1 MEPFPDPH
9 GKVRDFLRS
18 KLGAD
23 MLQLGADD
31 PLLSTGII
39 DSFAILELIA
49 FLEEAFQ
56 VTIDPSRQRL
66 TEFETINSIV
76 KVVERARLG

>member
-1 MEPFPDPH
+1 MEPLHDPH
-9 GKVRDFLRS
+9 GKVRDFLQS
-18 KLGAD
+18 NLGAD
-23 MLQLGADD
+23 ALALGDDD

-56 VTIDPSRQRL
+56 VTIEPSRQRL

-76 KVVERARLG
+76 TVVERARLS